1 MQSGLRR
8 LINQGVRAPREGVE
22 PLKRDYYEVLG
33 VDRSASQQ
41 EIKSSYRKLAVQFHP
56 DRNGGNKEAEE
67 RFKEAAE
74 AYSVLSDPEKRAQY
88 DRFGHAGV
96 GGGGFG
102 GFDPDIFSDFSDI
115 LGDFFGFGDIF
126 GSSRRRRNQPQRGAD
141 LRYDLTVEFEDAVFG
156 SKAKIRVPRSQNCEQ
171 CGGTGADSKHGTSVC
186 SSCSGAGQ
194 VRFQQ
199 GFFTISRTC
208 SSCRGTGQVIKEP
221 CSACRGN
228 GRIQKEKVL
237 ELRMPAGVESG
248 SRLRVNGEGEAGFNG
263 GPPGD
268 LYVVITV
275 KEHPIFKRQGDD
287 IFCEVP
293 LTIAQAALGTE
304 VKVPTLEGEQKLRV
318 PEGTQTGTV
327 FRLKGKGV
335 VNINGMGRGDQ
346 HVRVVVRT
354 PTKLTR
360 HQRELLQEL
369 DNELPAA
376 NQVDMS
382 EGFFDRVRDIFG

>member
-1 MQSGLRR
+1 M
-8 LINQGVRAPREGVE
+8 
-22 PLKRDYYEVLG
+22 KRDYYEILG
-33 VDRSASQQ
+33 VDRNTSQQ

-88 DRFGHAGV
+88 DRFGHAGI

-102 GFDPDIFSDFSDI
+102 GFDPDIFSDFSDV

-126 GSSRRRRNQPQRGAD
+126 GSSRRRRNQPQRGVD

-156 SKAKIRVPRSQNCEQ
+156 SKAKIRIPRSQTCEQ
-171 CGGTGADSKHGTSVC
+171 CKGTGADPNHGTSGC
-186 SSCSGAGQ
+186 STCGGSGQ

-208 SSCRGTGQVIKEP
+208 STCRGTGQIIKEP
-221 CSACRGN
+221 CSACHGN
-228 GRIQKEKVL
+228 GRIQKEKIL
-237 ELRMPAGVESG
+237 ELRIPAGVESG
-248 SRLRVNGEGEAGFNG
+248 SRLRVNGEGESGFNG

-287 IFCEVP
+287 IYCETP
-293 LTIAQAALGTE
+293 LTITQAALGTD
-304 VKVPTLEGEQKLRV
+304 VKVSTLEGEQNLRI
-318 PEGTQTGTV
+318 PEGTQTGAI

-354 PTKLTR
+354 PTKLSR
-360 HQRELLQEL
+360 RQRELLQEL
-369 DNELPAA
+369 DNELPAV
-376 NQVDMS
+376 NQVEAS
-382 EGFFDRVRDIFG
+382 EGFFDRVREIFG

>member
-1 MQSGLRR
+1 
-8 LINQGVRAPREGVE
+8 
-22 PLKRDYYEVLG
+22 LKRDYYEVLG
-33 VDRSASQQ
+33 VERSASQQ

-56 DRNGGNKEAEE
+56 DRNSGNKEAEE

-74 AYSVLSDPEKRAQY
+74 AYSVLTDPEKRAQY
-88 DRFGHAGV
+88 DRFGHAGI

-126 GSSRRRRNQPQRGAD
+126 GSSRRRRNQPQRGSD

-156 SKAKIRVPRSQNCEQ
+156 SKAKIRIPKALTCEQ
-171 CGGTGADSKHGTSVC
+171 CNGTGADPKHGTATC
-186 SSCSGAGQ
+186 TTCNGAGQ

-208 SSCRGTGQVIKEP
+208 STCRGTGQIIKEP
-221 CSACRGN
+221 CSACNGN
-228 GRIQKEKVL
+228 GRIQKEKIL
-237 ELRMPAGVESG
+237 ELRIPAGVESG
-248 SRLRVNGEGEAGFNG
+248 SRLRVNGEGESGFNG

-275 KEHPIFKRQGDD
+275 KEHSIFKRQGDD

-293 LTIAQAALGTE
+293 LTITQAALGTE
-304 VKVPTLEGEQKLRV
+304 VKVPTLEGEQKLRI
-318 PEGTQTGTV
+318 PEGTQSGAI

-354 PTKLTR
+354 PTKLSR
-360 HQRELLQEL
+360 RQRELLQEL
-369 DNELPAA
+369 DTELPAA
-376 NQVDMS
+376 NQVEAA